1 RRYVAMTCDTANP
14 EKEKKY
20 LHLETV
26 IGPLAKPRWQ
36 ALKKLYLDHPKR
48 KSLPRNIYGV
58 MDRFI
63 ANEFELYREENI
75 ALEAKD
81 AELRQKYQKITGAMT
96 VTYGRKDET
105 LHKHSRHAVADD
117 RGQR

>member
-1 RRYVAMTCDTANP
+1 MTVAGVDVPVDLLPRRLCEGVEPAQLLTDRHDEAVGERRQREDTENA

-36 ALKKLYLDHPKR
+36 ILKKLYLDHPKR
-48 KSLPRNIYGV
+48 KSLPKNVYGV

-75 ALEAKD
+75 ALEATD
-81 AELRQKYQKITGAMT
+81 AELRQ
-96 VTYGRKDET
+96 
-105 LHKHSRHAVADD
+105 
-117 RGQR
+117 